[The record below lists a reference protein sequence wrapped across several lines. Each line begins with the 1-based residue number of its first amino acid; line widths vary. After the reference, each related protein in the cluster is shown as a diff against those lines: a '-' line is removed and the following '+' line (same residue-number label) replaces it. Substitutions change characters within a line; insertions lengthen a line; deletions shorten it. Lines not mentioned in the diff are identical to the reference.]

1 MLLKNKK
8 GLIIGVANNMSI
20 AWGIAKMAHEQ
31 GAELAFSYQGEVLK
45 KRVNPLA
52 ESIGAKIVVEC
63 DVTNDE
69 SIDNMFS
76 VVEKNFG
83 ALDFVLHAV
92 AFSDKNE
99 LSGRCVDT
107 TRNNFKQTMDISCF
121 SLIAI
126 AQRAEKIMPN
136 GGSIATLT
144 YYGAEKVIPN
154 YNVMGIAKAGLETA
168 VKYLSADLGSKNI
181 RVNAISSGPI
191 KTLAASGINDFKA
204 MLNYSEENTPL
215 RRNVT
220 TEDIAGTG
228 VYLFSNLSSGVTGE
242 NIHVDCG
249 YHIIGMPNEND

>member
-1 MLLKNKK
+1 MVLKGKK
-8 GLIIGVANNMSI
+8 GLITGVANNMSI

-45 KRVNPLA
+45 KRLLPLA
-52 ESIGAKIVVEC
+52 ESIGSKTIVEC
-63 DVTNDE
+63 DVTSDE

-76 VVEKNFG
+76 VIEKDFG
-83 ALDFVLHAV
+83 TLDFVLHAI

-99 LSGRCVDT
+99 LNGRCVDT
-107 TRNNFKQTMDISCF
+107 TRSNFKQTMDISCF

-126 AQRAEKIMPN
+126 AQRAEKLMIN

-154 YNVMGIAKAGLETA
+154 YNVMGIAKAGLETS
-168 VKYLSADLGSKNI
+168 VKYLAADLGQKNI

-191 KTLAASGINDFKA
+191 RTLAASGISDFKA
-204 MLNYSEENTPL
+204 MLNYSEQNTPL
-215 RRNVT
+215 KRNVT
-220 TEDIAGTG
+220 TEDVAGTG
-228 VYLFSNLSSGVTGE
+228 VYLFSDLSKGITGE

-249 YHIIGMPNEND
+249 YHVMGMPANCV